1 MTQPTARLISID
13 IARGVVMALMA
24 LDHVRVYAGVP
35 AGGPDPAVFFTRWVT
50 HFCAPAFFFLAGTSA
65 FLNGQRLA
73 SPAALSRHL
82 LTRGLALVLLEL
94 TVLRF
99 AWTFNFDYPGMTL
112 LGVIWALGVAMI
124 VMAAVVRLPLVA
136 IAALGLAIIAVH
148 NAVGGA
154 LFAIEDP
161 PAWLHVLY
169 LGWSFTI
176 GDSGWTFV
184 ALYTV
189 VSWVGVMAAGY
200 AFGQLMVL
208 PPDARRRACLRLG
221 AGAIALFVVLR
232 ATGVYG
238 DPWPFRAQE
247 EYAPLLAFLNTAKY
261 PASLLFLLM
270 TLGPL
275 ILVMPALESAQGR
288 VAGWFRV
295 LGEVPLF
302 YYVLHIPFIHVVAVG
317 IAALRTPEH
326 LGWLVANHPM
336 FPPEVPDGY
345 AWSLPLLWAVTAG
358 VVMALYWPCKWY
370 AARKRDRNARQW
382 WMQYL

>member
-1 MTQPTARLISID
+1 MIQPASRLISID

-35 AGGPDPAVFFTRWVT
+35 AGGADPALFFTRWVT

-65 FLNGQRLA
+65 FLNGLRLG
-73 SPAALSRHL
+73 SPSALSKHL
-82 LTRGLALVLLEL
+82 ITRGLVLVLLEL

-99 AWTFNFDYPGMTL
+99 AWTFNFDYSGMTL
-112 LGVIWALGVAMI
+112 LGVIWALGVSM
-124 VMAAVVRLPLVA
+124 MLLAALVRLPMAA
-136 IAALGLAIIAVH
+136 IATLGVAIIALH

-161 PAWLHVLY
+161 PAWLHVVY
-169 LGWSFTI
+169 VGWGFTI
-176 GDSGWTFV
+176 GEGGWTFV

-189 VSWVGVMAAGY
+189 IPWVGVMAVGY
-200 AFGQLMVL
+200 AFGQVMVM
-208 PPDARRRACLRLG
+208 PEDARRRACLRWG
-221 AGAIALFVVLR
+221 GGAIALFVALR
-232 ATGVYG
+232 ALRVYG
-238 DPWPFRAQE
+238 DPWPYRAQE
-247 EYAPLLAFLNTAKY
+247 EFAPLLAFLNTAKY

-275 ILVMPALESAQGR
+275 VIAMPILESARGR
-288 VAGWFRV
+288 VAGWMRV

-302 YYVLHIPFIHVVAVG
+302 YYVVHIPLIHVVALG

-326 LGWLVANHPM
+326 IGWLVANHPM
-336 FPPEVPDGY
+336 FPPEVPEGY
-345 AWSLPLLWAVTAG
+345 VWSLPLLYAVTIA
-358 VVMALYWPCKWY
+358 VVTALYWPCKWY
-370 AARKRDRNARQW
+370 AARKRDRATRQW